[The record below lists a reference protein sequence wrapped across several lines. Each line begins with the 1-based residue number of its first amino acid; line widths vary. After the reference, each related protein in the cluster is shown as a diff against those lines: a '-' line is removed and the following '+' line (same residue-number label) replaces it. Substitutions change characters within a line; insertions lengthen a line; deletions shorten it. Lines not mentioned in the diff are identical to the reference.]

1 MTAPVVG
8 PAREDFIDWMKML
21 GILLIVYGHVAGW
34 TINFYTPPVYPKQL
48 GVALFIFVAG
58 FSLARE
64 RRDPARAVFNRL
76 FEVFL
81 IGILCAL
88 LLTAIGAISHTGL
101 QLSNYFPFLLGANL
115 LFDNFPA
122 NPTTWYIGTYIH
134 LLIAWALVVR
144 RIYVTPLVIVG
155 WAIVE
160 IAIRAW
166 LADAAGGFIAYMALP
181 NWMTTFLLGMLI
193 GQRDESPRR
202 TEGVVSSLAIMFT
215 VFAGW
220 AVTITQ
226 LGFDQSF
233 PFRIPAAAAAAAGG
247 AGAAGGDFGIK
258 LALSA
263 AITGLYVGTA
273 WMVFDVTRCLT
284 APSAVRFFSR
294 NTLIVFILH
303 MPLFYLLEVQ
313 LAAWTPAARSAA
325 SFLLCFVLLA
335 WVGEWFHRMVD
346 LRALRERCAARLMPA
361 ARVLSA
367 PDARARI

>member
-1 MTAPVVG
+1 MTARPGVES
-8 PAREDFIDWMKML
+8 AREDFIDWMKML

-34 TINFYTPPVYPKQL
+34 TINVYTPPVYPKQL

-81 IGILCAL
+81 VGILCAL
-88 LLTAIGAISHTGL
+88 LLTAIGALSRTGL
-101 QLSNYFPFLLGANL
+101 QLSNYVPFLLGANL

-144 RIYVTPLVIVG
+144 RIHVTTLVIVG

-160 IAIRAW
+160 VVIRAW
-166 LADAAGGFIAYMALP
+166 LTGAAGGFIAYMALP

-193 GQRDESPRR
+193 GQRAESPRR
-202 TEGVVSSLAIMFT
+202 TEGVVASLAILIT
-215 VFAGW
+215 VVVAW
-220 AVTITQ
+220 AVTITR
-226 LGFDQSF
+226 LGFDLSF
-233 PFRIPAAAAAAAGG
+233 PFRVPDAAAAAAGG
-247 AGAAGGDFGIK
+247 DFGLK
-258 LALSA
+258 LATSA
-263 AITGLYVGTA
+263 AVTGLYTGIA
-273 WMVFDVTRCLT
+273 WLVFDVTRCLT

-313 LAAWTPAARSAA
+313 LTIWTAAARSAA

-346 LRALRERCAARLMPA
+346 LRALRERFAARLMPA

>member
-1 MTAPVVG
+1 MTAG
-8 PAREDFIDWMKML
+8 PGTATAREDFIDWMKAL

-48 GVALFIFVAG
+48 GVAFFIFVAG

-64 RRDPARAVFNRL
+64 HRPPARAVFNRL
-76 FEVFL
+76 FEVYL
-81 IGILCAL
+81 LGILCAL
-88 LLTAIGAISHTGL
+88 LLTGIGALSHTGL

-144 RIYVTPLVIVG
+144 RIRVTPLVIVA

-166 LADAAGGFIAYMALP
+166 LTSSSGGFIAYMALP

-193 GQRDESPRR
+193 GQRAESPRR
-202 TEGVVSSLAIMFT
+202 TASMVPSFAILFAVV
-215 VFAGW
+215 VGW

-233 PFRIPAAAAAAAGG
+233 PFRVPAVGEPGDLDVTLAA
-247 AGAAGGDFGIK
+247 
-258 LALSA
+258 SA
-263 AITGLYVGTA
+263 AVTGLYVGAA
-273 WMVFDVTRCLT
+273 WLVFDVARCIN
-284 APSAVRFFSR
+284 APSVVRFFSR

-303 MPLFYLLEVQ
+303 MPLFYLLERQ
-313 LAAWTPAARSAA
+313 LADWSPAARSAV
-325 SFLLCFVLLA
+325 SFLVCFVLLA
-335 WVGEWFHRMVD
+335 WVGELFHRLVD
-346 LRALRERCAARLMPA
+346 LRALRERFGARLMPA